1 MMVIVDELKKKKKEK
16 RCLCSDSNLGL
27 RRYEADV
34 YPNAP
39 FGHGRSSLDF
49 ERGAWTHKIR
59 QESRAP
65 LRLTTTMAGRE
76 ACFVRNRMAKG
87 QSQSRCDQMSKLRA
101 SQSESTP
108 NQSPNSDDN
117 QGITLKQKLRFQPS
131 SSLDGGERDFYTVPP
146 LYSRYSTGTWLPV
159 LGPAVDYAVLPG
171 VAALDA
177 ATMPVATVRL
187 RRRGGPVRS
196 AFHACEL
203 LWSGTGTRA
212 RRHRLEAVAAQRNF
226 APAANLRRR

>member
-1 MMVIVDELKKKKKEK
+1 MTMMVIVDELKKKKKEK
-16 RCLCSDSNLGL
+16 LCLCSDSNLGL

-108 NQSPNSDDN
+108 SQSPNSDDN
-117 QGITLKQKLRFQPS
+117 QATSQKKASLSTIVVARRRGARFLHGASALLYVQYRYLAS
-131 SSLDGGERDFYTVPP
+131 SSWAG
-146 LYSRYSTGTWLPV
+146 S
-159 LGPAVDYAVLPG
+159 
-171 VAALDA
+171 
-177 ATMPVATVRL
+177 RL
-187 RRRGGPVRS
+187 RRTARCG
-196 AFHACEL
+196 
-203 LWSGTGTRA
+203 GTRRGNDA
-212 RRHRLEAVAAQRNF
+212 GSYRAA
-226 APAANLRRR
+226 AA